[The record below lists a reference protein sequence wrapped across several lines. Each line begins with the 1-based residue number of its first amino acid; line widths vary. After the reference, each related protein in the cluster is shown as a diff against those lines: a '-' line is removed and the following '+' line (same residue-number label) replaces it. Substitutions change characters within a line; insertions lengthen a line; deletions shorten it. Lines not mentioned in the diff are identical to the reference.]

1 MLIGIRTS
9 LRYGL
14 AAGLILFV
22 LGTSLSGENCPD
34 LEKFCSTLQEKPYIQ
49 LDFRQIT
56 YSDIF
61 ESVDSIKGELK
72 AGGEGRF
79 RLTTSSMALVS
90 DGILFW
96 NYSVENQQVL
106 VDSVSRVGEWN
117 LLTLLYDPQKVYH
130 CRSQRSDGG
139 RLVFDME
146 ADDSL
151 TFPGTFLLTV
161 SATEL
166 IPKQLVYFD
175 NNDSRVEMFIDK
187 FMKVD
192 SLPDSVFEFIA
203 EPGVEVI
210 TMP

>member
-1 MLIGIRTS
+1 MLIGIRTTM
-9 LRYGL
+9 RYGL
-14 AAGLILFV
+14 LACIILSVFGAA
-22 LGTSLSGENCPD
+22 LSGRNCPD
-34 LEKFCSTLQEKPYIQ
+34 LDKFCTALQEKPFIR
-49 LDFRQIT
+49 LSFRQLT

-61 ESVDSIKGELK
+61 ESVDTITGELV

-79 RLTTSSMALVS
+79 RLTTRSMALVS

-96 NYSVENQQVL
+96 NYSVENRQVL
-106 VDSVSRVGEWN
+106 VDSVIRVGELN
-117 LLTLLYDPQKVYH
+117 LLTLLYDPQKAYH
-130 CRSQRSDGG
+130 CRSQKIDSGE
-139 RLVFDME
+139 LLFEMM

-151 TFPGTFLLTV
+151 SFPDSFKLSVSSNGLTPKR
-161 SATEL
+161 L
-166 IPKQLVYFD
+166 IYFD
-175 NNDSRVEMFIDK
+175 NNDSRVEVYIDK